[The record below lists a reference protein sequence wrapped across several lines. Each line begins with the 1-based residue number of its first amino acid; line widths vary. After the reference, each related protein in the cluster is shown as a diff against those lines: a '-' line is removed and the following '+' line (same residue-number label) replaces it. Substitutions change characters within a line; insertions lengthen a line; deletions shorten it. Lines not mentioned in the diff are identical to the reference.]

1 MKKLLLLLCLNII
14 SLNSSAQNSPQNKL
28 GNWYMYN
35 GSHKLSEKYAVKTM
49 AHFRFFELT
58 DEFQQSIYGLGLNYN
73 LNSK

>member
-1 MKKLLLLLCLNII
+1 
-14 SLNSSAQNSPQNKL
+14 
-28 GNWYMYN
+28 
-35 GSHKLSEKYAVKTM
+35 M